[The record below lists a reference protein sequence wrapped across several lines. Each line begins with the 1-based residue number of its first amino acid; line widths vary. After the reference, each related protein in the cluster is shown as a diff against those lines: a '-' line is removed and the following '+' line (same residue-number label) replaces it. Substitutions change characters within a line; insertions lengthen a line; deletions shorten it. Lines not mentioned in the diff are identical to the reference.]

1 MWHGET
7 HRAWEACF
15 LMLRDERSW
24 QSIGCVSY
32 SSTFLSLW
40 ECRLSVPSASST
52 AQGRRQSLISH
63 LLPLGT
69 MRLKP
74 VTSWEGRRGPG
85 QALWHRAL
93 LASEEKPRLK
103 GTDKAT
109 PTQNF
114 PEHRAPCHGL
124 MLPAVHWK
132 AASKNNTGKE
142 KEKISCKYPIS
153 IGFGFVLFCFLY
165 NLVGYLIWSNCVVQ
179 EINHIKTPL
188 NLTNDVRIILMCLYS
203 KIKCLWEVSV

>member
-1 MWHGET
+1 M
-7 HRAWEACF
+7 F
-15 LMLRDERSW
+15 RDERSW

-32 SSTFLSLW
+32 SSTLLSLW
-40 ECRLSVPSASST
+40 ERRLSVPSTSST

-74 VTSWEGRRGPG
+74 VTSWEGRKGAG

-93 LASEEKPRLK
+93 LASEEKHRLR
-103 GTDKAT
+103 GTDKAI
-109 PTQNF
+109 PTQNY
-114 PEHRAPCHGL
+114 PDHRAPCHGL

-132 AASKNNTGKE
+132 AASKNKTGKE
-142 KEKISCKYPIS
+142 KEKNSCKYPIS
-153 IGFGFVLFCFLY
+153 IVFLY
-165 NLVGYLIWSNCVVQ
+165 NLVCYLIWSNSVVQ
-179 EINHIKTPL
+179 EINHIKNPL
-188 NLTNDVRIILMCLYS
+188 HLTNGVRIILTCLYS